1 MLTFT
6 RSNCGLFYSHIWF
19 VPLPTSSAAYG
30 VSAGVRQCQLPP
42 SASQWGPASRHLSG
56 QLSLL
61 STLHCTTLRQAST
74 QDRELRTHA
83 CINTHQDVIGHVR
96 IVLLCEVKLFS
107 QIEKTDLINYF
118 RALGYPNCRH
128 DPTKDCSQMKYTY

>member
-1 MLTFT
+1 MN
-6 RSNCGLFYSHIWF
+6 NCQGPLKVAQIQTHAHTLSPWF

-61 STLHCTTLRQAST
+61 STLHCTTLCQAST
-74 QDRELRTHA
+74 QDREPHMHA
-83 CINTHQDVIGHVR
+83 SIKTHQNTMGRVF
-96 IVLLCEVKLFS
+96 IVFKQKGFHEWFNQVMQTTELLRRQKTAVK
-107 QIEKTDLINYF
+107 
-118 RALGYPNCRH
+118 
-128 DPTKDCSQMKYTY
+128 